1 MNAFGWVLGIVYWIG
16 LFIGNVWLCYEI
28 ASQKNR
34 NDVLWGWAAVF
45 FGIFATLTVAVL
57 RPLKTTVEQRQ
68 AAKALRKLGEMQG
81 DVDQL
86 KTHGVRFS
94 NTKK

>member
-1 MNAFGWVLGIVYWIG
+1 MNTFGWAFGVIYWAA
-16 LFIGNVWLCYEI
+16 LFVGNVWLCYEI

-45 FGIFATLTVAVL
+45 FGIFATIAVAAI

-68 AAKALRKLGEMQG
+68 AAKALRKLGEMHKEI
-81 DVDQL
+81 DEL
-86 KTHGVRFS
+86 KTQRIRFS